1 MIKLKPQGTKII
13 VQTMLEEQKLTE
25 GGIIAIDFSL
35 EKGEIVEVGTEVE
48 KIYKKGDIVLFP
60 EGSGHSLNYQKKSC
74 KWLDGRPFPAGD
86 VWALEFEE
94 KK

>member
-13 VQTMLEEQKLTE
+13 VQTMLEEYKKTE
-25 GGIIAIDFSL
+25 GGIIAVDFTL
-35 EKGEIVEVGTEVE
+35 EKGEVIEVGTEVE

-74 KWLDGRPFPAGD
+74 KWLDGRPFPLGD
-86 VWALEFEE
+86 VWALEVEE
-94 KK
+94 K